1 MKIKVSNSIYRHG
14 NSGAAGLAAGLSRKE
29 CGTVGR
35 AHAERAE
42 EKHAGD
48 AGAYIKSL
56 VYGGLDGIITTF
68 AIVCAAVGTGL
79 SRKAVVVMGFA
90 NLVADAM
97 SMGLGDTLS
106 EMAERDF
113 IRREWE
119 RETWE
124 MDTNP
129 SGKVQEMQK
138 FYVQKGVSE
147 EDASRILK
155 IFSKYTVFFVEHMM
169 QVELGLL
176 APDEPPWAKGA
187 VQNRIG
193 ETRELVSACV

>member
-1 MKIKVSNSIYRHG
+1 
-14 NSGAAGLAAGLSRKE
+14 
-29 CGTVGR
+29 
-35 AHAERAE
+35 
-42 EKHAGD
+42 
-48 AGAYIKSL
+48 
-56 VYGGLDGIITTF
+56 
-68 AIVCAAVGTGL
+68 
-79 SRKAVVVMGFA
+79 MGFA

-97 SMGLGDTLS
+97 SMGLGDTLIS

-129 SGKVQEMQK
+129 SGKVQEMQE

-147 EDASRILK
+147 EDASRILE

-187 VQNRIG
+187 VTFVSFCLFGAVPLASSAAVAAAPGVTDGVLFVTCALSTAAAIFLLGAVKGRVAQSSVAASGALMTVNGGLAAAVSFLIG
-193 ETRELVSACV
+193 RAFEL

>member
-1 MKIKVSNSIYRHG
+1 
-14 NSGAAGLAAGLSRKE
+14 
-29 CGTVGR
+29 
-35 AHAERAE
+35 
-42 EKHAGD
+42 
-48 AGAYIKSL
+48 
-56 VYGGLDGIITTF
+56 
-68 AIVCAAVGTGL
+68 
-79 SRKAVVVMGFA
+79 MGFA

-97 SMGLGDTLS
+97 SMGLGDNLIS

-129 SGKVQEMQK
+129 SGKVQEMQE

-147 EDASRILK
+147 EDASRILE
-155 IFSKYTVFFVEHMM
+155 IFSKYKVFFVEHMM

-187 VQNRIG
+187 VTFVSFCLFGAVPLASYAAVAATPGVGVLFGTCALFTAAAIFLLGAVKGTIKGRVAQSSVAASGALMTVNGGLAAAVSFLIG
-193 ETRELVSACV
+193 RAFEL

>member
-1 MKIKVSNSIYRHG
+1 
-14 NSGAAGLAAGLSRKE
+14 
-29 CGTVGR
+29 
-35 AHAERAE
+35 
-42 EKHAGD
+42 
-48 AGAYIKSL
+48 
-56 VYGGLDGIITTF
+56 
-68 AIVCAAVGTGL
+68 
-79 SRKAVVVMGFA
+79 MGFA
-90 NLVADAM
+90 SLVADAM

-129 SGKVQEMQK
+129 SGKVQEMQE

-147 EDASRILK
+147 EDASRILE
-155 IFSKYTVFFVEHMM
+155 IFSKYKVFFVEHMM

-187 VQNRIG
+187 VTFVSFCLFGAVPLASYAAVAATPGVTDGVLFGTCALFTAAATFLLGAVKGRVAQSSVAVSGALMTVNGGLAAAVSFLIG
-193 ETRELVSACV
+193 RAFEL

>member
-1 MKIKVSNSIYRHG
+1 
-14 NSGAAGLAAGLSRKE
+14 
-29 CGTVGR
+29 
-35 AHAERAE
+35 
-42 EKHAGD
+42 
-48 AGAYIKSL
+48 
-56 VYGGLDGIITTF
+56 
-68 AIVCAAVGTGL
+68 
-79 SRKAVVVMGFA
+79 MGFA
-90 NLVADAM
+90 SLVADAM

-129 SGKVQEMQK
+129 SGKVQEMQEL
-138 FYVQKGVSE
+138 YVQKGVSE
-147 EDASRILK
+147 EDASRILE
-155 IFSKYTVFFVEHMM
+155 IFSKYKVFFVEHMM

-187 VQNRIG
+187 VTFVSFCLFGAVPRLTPPLRARRRRPVRHVRAFHGRGHLPPRGRQGYYQGPRRA
-193 ETRELVSACV
+193 EQCRRLWSAHDRERRSGGRRVVSYRPGV